1 MPSNKGEIRMIVN
14 NQKRGSVSLF
24 IVIFTAL
31 LITVVAVGFVS
42 IMVQDQQQA
51 STADLSQ
58 SAYDS
63 AQAGVEDAKRALIRY
78 QTICNADESSSA
90 CATAQSQ
97 IDSQTCNS
105 AVETLKDVT
114 VSGGEVAVQTNS
126 ANNLDQAY
134 TCTKI
139 NLDTDD
145 YLGSLSANNF
155 NLIPLT
161 GVGAFDTVQIQ
172 WFSSSNL
179 NSGTSFDV
187 DLQDPTK
194 GVPLLLQGSWK
205 QNRPSLMQA
214 QLVQFGSNGF
224 TLGDFNSANASDQS
238 DANMLFLY
246 PTGTTGVSNSTIDTY
261 SFVNNDIRRAGSD
274 KPLAVTCT
282 GTLAS
287 GGYACAVN
295 ITLPTPINGGNRT
308 AFLQLSALYNNSNYR
323 ITLLNGGVPVKFN
336 AVQPEVDSTGRTND
350 LFRRV
355 QARVVLF
362 DANFPFPEAAVNVTG
377 NVCKNFIV
385 TDNVADYQTTGCAP

>member
-1 MPSNKGEIRMIVN
+1 MPSNKGETKMIVD

-63 AQAGVEDAKRALIRY
+63 AQAGIEDAKRALIRY
-78 QTICNADESSSA
+78 QTICNADESSPA
-90 CATAQSQ
+90 CATVQSQ

-105 AVETLKDVT
+105 AVETLRDVT

-187 DLQDPTK
+187 NLQDPTK
-194 GVPLLLQGSWK
+194 GVPLLLQGSWSP
-205 QNRPSLMQA
+205 NRPSLMQA

-224 TLGDFNSANASDQS
+224 TLDDFNSANASDQS
-238 DANMLFLY
+238 DANTLFLY
-246 PTGTTGVSNSTIDTY
+246 PTGTTGTSNSTIDTY
-261 SFVNNDIRRAGSD
+261 SFVNNDIRRTGSD
-274 KPLAVTCT
+274 KPLAVMCT

-287 GGYACAVN
+287 GGYACTVN
-295 ITLPTPINGGNRT
+295 ITMPTPINGGDRT

-377 NVCKNFIV
+377 SVCKDFIV